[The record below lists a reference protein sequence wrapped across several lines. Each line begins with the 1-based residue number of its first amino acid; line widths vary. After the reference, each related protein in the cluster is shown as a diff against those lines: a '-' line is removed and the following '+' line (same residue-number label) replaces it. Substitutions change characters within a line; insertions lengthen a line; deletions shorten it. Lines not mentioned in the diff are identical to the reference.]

1 MAESSYFNSFE
12 LASDHHGESDAQPNS
27 AFSLPLAGRVA
38 PLGAGWGEDLGERSR
53 LHPTRLTSLR
63 AGSPTS
69 ASRGGEIQ
77 GQRKYRAK
85 QEAARVLLAF
95 AILAASATAWAQTVL
110 PEIVVRGATI
120 EAPPVKRPAPQ
131 PVTEEP
137 EAPPPKSAPRPSK
150 PAATAAKTPS
160 SVPASTPPGS
170 AANPG
175 NAAPAQAAGVASGT
189 ASSDGGGSESGG
201 IATDKIGTAVSV
213 VTSDDLKRQQ
223 IRDAADALRSLPGVE
238 VSRTGSISGKTQ
250 IRIRGAEGNH
260 TLVLIDGMQANDPND
275 GEYDFANLLV
285 DDIERIEV
293 IRGAQ
298 SGLYGSGAIGGVV
311 NIITKSGKGPLTVAV
326 RSEVGSY
333 RTTTNSI
340 RVSGGNDQAWVAV
353 TGQQRRT
360 EGFNTSLF
368 GDERDGSTLSN
379 FSAKAGVKL
388 ADDITTEDVL
398 RNTRNRLARDGYGT
412 SSPDKLAAPY
422 DDLSKSMTSV
432 WQTGVNVR
440 WDMLDGKLTHVWK
453 ANRTT
458 TQSFDDDASFG
469 FRSLNAS
476 EANRYSY
483 AATYRFETPMMV
495 AIRHSVTGLVEKQT
509 EAFTPFS
516 DFADGLQRTRGLT
529 AFAGEYRT
537 EIADRLFLA
546 GTVRRDNHDTFQDF
560 TTWRSSAS
568 LKLPEIALR
577 PHASIGTGVRLPTMF
592 EQFGFIPSQFTPNP
606 NLAPEQSR
614 GWDAGVE
621 VTLVSGKASVDVTYF
636 HTNLTNKID
645 GFAQGPNFTLTS
657 KNLAGESIRE
667 GIETSAKVRLT
678 NEITLSGAYTHLTA
692 TDPKGVDELRRPKH
706 AGRADLSYAFAQGK
720 GRFNIAAIYNGQM
733 ADRTSDINFDP
744 VRVKLDDYWLV
755 TAGASYKLQPGLE
768 IYGRVENV
776 LNEKYQEIYGYNTP
790 GLAAYAGVR
799 ITFEDKNLIGQSSNM
814 AGK

>member
-1 MAESSYFNSFE
+1 MSKS
-12 LASDHHGESDAQPNS
+12 P
-27 AFSLPLAGRVA
+27 SL
-38 PLGAGWGEDLGERSR
+38 
-53 LHPTRLTSLR
+53 T
-63 AGSPTS
+63 
-69 ASRGGEIQ
+69 
-77 GQRKYRAK
+77 K
-85 QEAARVLLAF
+85 VLLASTV
-95 AILAASATAWAQTVL
+95 LTASAPAMAQTVL

-120 EAPPVKRPAPQ
+120 EAPPVKRPVVQ
-131 PVTEEP
+131 PAVEEP
-137 EAPPPKSAPRPSK
+137 EAPPPKSTARPSK
-150 PAATAAKTPS
+150 PTSSATAPPSKPVSTPS
-160 SVPASTPPGS
+160 SAPANQGT
-170 AANPG
+170 
-175 NAAPAQAAGVASGT
+175 AAPIVSSPSAGATTGT
-189 ASSDGGGSESGG
+189 TGNESGG

-213 VTSDDLKRQQ
+213 VSADDLRRLQV
-223 IRDAADALRSLPGVE
+223 RDAADAMRSLPGVE
-238 VSRTGSISGKTQ
+238 ISRTGSISGKTQ
-250 IRIRGAEGNH
+250 VRIRGGEGNH
-260 TLVLIDGMQANDPND
+260 TLVLIDGIEANDPND

-298 SGLYGSGAIGGVV
+298 SGLYGSGALAGAV

-333 RTTTNSI
+333 RTTTNSA
-340 RVSGGNDQAWVAV
+340 RVSGGNENAWVAV

-388 ADDITTEDVL
+388 ADDITTEVVL
-398 RNTRNRLARDGYGT
+398 RNTRNRLSRDGYGT

-432 WQTGVNVR
+432 WQTGINLR

-458 TQSFDDDASFG
+458 TQSFDDDASYG
-469 FRSLNAS
+469 SRSLNSS

-495 AIRHSVTGLVEKQT
+495 SVRHSVTGLVEKQT
-509 EAFTPFS
+509 EAFTPFG
-516 DFADGLQRTRGLT
+516 DYTDGLERTRGLT
-529 AFAGEYRT
+529 AFAAEYRT

-546 GTVRRDNHDTFQDF
+546 GTVRRDDNDTFKDF

-592 EQFGFIPSQFTPNP
+592 EQFGFVLSSFRPNP
-606 NLAPEQSR
+606 NLSPEESR

-621 VTLVSGKASVDVTYF
+621 MTLVPGKASVDVTYF
-636 HTNLTNKID
+636 HTNLTNKIN
-645 GFAQGPNFTLTS
+645 GFATVLGTTLSTS
-657 KNLAGESIRE
+657 ENLRGESLRE
-667 GIETSAKVRLT
+667 GVETSAKVRVT

-706 AGRADLSYAFAQGK
+706 AGRVDASYAFAQGK

-768 IYGRVENV
+768 VYGRVENV
-776 LNEKYQEIYGYNTP
+776 LNERYQEVYGYNTP

-799 ITFEDKNLIGQSSNM
+799 ITFEDKRFLAHSSDM

>member
-1 MAESSYFNSFE
+1 MSKVSNITKAL
-12 LASDHHGESDAQPNS
+12 LAS
-27 AFSLPLAGRVA
+27 
-38 PLGAGWGEDLGERSR
+38 
-53 LHPTRLTSLR
+53 T
-63 AGSPTS
+63 
-69 ASRGGEIQ
+69 
-77 GQRKYRAK
+77 
-85 QEAARVLLAF
+85 VLSM
-95 AILAASATAWAQTVL
+95 SATAWAQTVL

-120 EAPPVKRPAPQ
+120 EAPPVKRPAVQ
-131 PVTEEP
+131 PAAEVP
-137 EAPPPKSAPRPSK
+137 EAPPPKAAARPSK
-150 PAATAAKTPS
+150 PTSSATVPLQKPNSTPS
-160 SVPASTPPGS
+160 SAS
-170 AANPG
+170 ANQST
-175 NAAPAQAAGVASGT
+175 AAPVVSSPSAGATTGT
-189 ASSDGGGSESGG
+189 TGNETGG

-250 IRIRGAEGNH
+250 VRIRGAEGNH
-260 TLVLIDGMQANDPND
+260 TLVLIDGIQANDPND
-275 GEYDFANLLV
+275 SEYDFANLLV

-311 NIITKSGKGPLTVAV
+311 NIITRSGKGPLTVAV
-326 RSEVGSY
+326 RSEIGSY
-333 RTTTNSI
+333 RTTTNSA
-340 RVSGGNDQAWVAV
+340 RVSGGNDNAWVSVA
-353 TGQQRRT
+353 GQQRRT

-388 ADDITTEDVL
+388 GDDITTEVVL

-432 WQTGVNVR
+432 WQTGAQVR

-483 AATYRFETPMMV
+483 AATYRFETPMVV
-495 AIRHSVTGLVEKQT
+495 AVRHSLTGLVEKQT

-516 DFADGLQRTRGLT
+516 DFADGIERTRGLT

-577 PHASIGTGVRLPTMF
+577 PHASMGTGVRLPTMF
-592 EQFGFIPSQFTPNP
+592 EQFGFIPSFFTPNP

-621 VTLVSGKASVDVTYF
+621 VTLVKGKASVDVTYF

-657 KNLAGESIRE
+657 KNLSGESIRE
-667 GIETSAKVRLT
+667 GVETAAKVRLT
-678 NEITLSGAYTHLTA
+678 NEITLSGAYTHLIA
-692 TDPKGVDELRRPKH
+692 TDPKGVHELRRPKH
-706 AGRADLSYAFAQGK
+706 AGRADVSYDFAQGK

-733 ADRTSDINFDP
+733 TDRTSDINFDP

-799 ITFEDKNLIGQSSNM
+799 ITYEDKKLLGNSSDI